1 MLKLQP
7 LVPMVVE
14 ALNGLSAYEIKAFHE
29 DVLHTANV
37 KPRLRPA
44 VLFRHN
50 ILYYLF
56 SSNRIC
62 EWYNNYD
69 CTDKHID
76 ALLKEAFKK
85 SNVPDLDLKFH
96 IFADYGYVTQ
106 ELLKECDTKQ
116 EALNFFND
124 EMVKGNFDRYHIV
137 EMAHFDQNGEYVT
150 HTSFD
155 NRN

>member
-14 ALNGLSAYEIKAFHE
+14 ALNSLSKHEIKALHE
-29 DVLHTANV
+29 DVLRIANL
-37 KPRLRPA
+37 KPKMRPA

-56 SSNRIC
+56 PSKRIC
-62 EWYNNYD
+62 EWYHSYD

-137 EMAHFDQNGEYVT
+137 EMAHFDQNDEYVT